1 MRISVWSSDVCSS
14 DLELRFLDVDDAA
27 GFCERHHE
35 VGLSCEKSRE
45 LQNVDDFGDW
55 RGLPGFVHVGDP
67 RYAELGLHGLETPQA
82 FFEAGARS
90 AERRE
95 GEACGCTFRSRWRTA
110 AKKQKN

>member
-45 LQNVDDFGDW
+45 LQNVDEFGDW
-55 RGLPGFVHVGDP
+55 RGLPGFVHVGDQ
-67 RYAELGLHGLETPQA
+67 RYAELGLHGFENPQA
-82 FFEAGARS
+82 FFAAWAAIGVD
-90 AERRE
+90 RR
-95 GEACGCTFRSRWRTA
+95 ADLDRKSTRLKSSH
-110 AKKQKN
+110 

>member
-55 RGLPGFVHVGDP
+55 RGLPGFVHVGDQ
-67 RYAELGLHGLETPQA
+67 RYAELGLHGFENPQA
-82 FFEAGARS
+82 RS
-90 AERRE
+90 EKRRVGKE
-95 GEACGCTFRSRWRTA
+95 GGGTCRSRWA
-110 AKKQKN
+110 ADH